1 MAHDTPIPLKHFAS
15 TMAADAQAQRKALQR
30 DLNAIDS
37 GLLPLA
43 QAMQHGSM
51 PVSGSHR
58 ALVHAVQSDGQRIT
72 ARGMLLFHSVE
83 AGCACEND
91 PTPMN
96 ELQEQAD
103 FVITLDPD
111 HKVVML
117 SLCI

>member
-1 MAHDTPIPLKHFAS
+1 MAHDTPVPLKHFAS

-30 DLNAIDS
+30 DLNALDS

-43 QAMQHGSM
+43 QAMQYGSM
-51 PVSGSHR
+51 PVPGSHC

-72 ARGMLLFHSVE
+72 ARGVLLFRSVE

-96 ELQEQAD
+96 EIQEQAD
-103 FVITLDPD
+103 FILTLDPAR
-111 HKVVML
+111 HVAVL
-117 SLCI
+117 SLCG